1 MSAQTR
7 RRRRNGLDI
16 WPGFVDALATLVM
29 VIVFVLM
36 IFTLFQFHLKDLL
49 TGRDLALERMSQRIG
64 DLADQLAVERR
75 RGADLRDQV
84 GRLGAEL
91 AATMSLRDRLRAELD
106 SALARAAELGAE
118 LNDTRTRADLL
129 GTQLA
134 ARDAEARS
142 LAGRL
147 GQAENDLVLTRR
159 EIEGLL
165 QRLAETQTRLADTDR
180 RAMAGESRVLGLTR
194 QLSDTETRLR
204 DAEARAMT
212 AEAAAAELSR
222 RLAAIETRAVAAES
236 GAAALERRLAAG
248 EALLQDTRTRAA
260 ASEASAADL
269 ARRLEAAQ
277 AALREADSR
286 ATTAA
291 AAAADLTRRLQAA
304 EAALKDF
311 EGRIAI
317 ADRQAADLVRRLAL
331 AEAASRDAESRA
343 TAGAAS
349 TTDLARRL
357 QAAETALRDAQGRIT
372 LGEREAAE
380 LVRRLAAAD
389 ARSREA
395 DARLAEAVASVRADR
410 ERIEVQL
417 RELDALRDNIRI
429 LTVLR
434 DQLQRDIAARD
445 AALQGSQAALA
456 GERRLTSDAQLRID
470 LLTRE
475 IETLRQQL
483 GRLETALEASEAKS
497 REQDVQIVDLGR
509 RLNLALA
516 SKIEELARY
525 RSEFFGRL
533 REVLGDRGDVRVVGD
548 RFIFETEILFR
559 SGSAELEPEGR
570 RQIDRV
576 ANELAKLADRI
587 PGDINWILQ
596 VDGHTDRRPIARSF
610 PSNWELSHARA
621 MSVVR
626 AMIAGGV
633 PPERLVAAGYAEFQP
648 VDPRDDEAAYRRNR
662 RIELKLTAR

>member
-1 MSAQTR
+1 M
-7 RRRRNGLDI
+7 
-16 WPGFVDALATLVM
+16 
-29 VIVFVLM
+29 
-36 IFTLFQFHLKDLL
+36 
-49 TGRDLALERMSQRIG
+49 
-64 DLADQLAVERR
+64 
-75 RGADLRDQV
+75 
-84 GRLGAEL
+84 
-91 AATMSLRDRLRAELD
+91 
-106 SALARAAELGAE
+106 
-118 LNDTRTRADLL
+118 
-129 GTQLA
+129 
-134 ARDAEARS
+134 
-142 LAGRL
+142 
-147 GQAENDLVLTRR
+147 
-159 EIEGLL
+159 
-165 QRLAETQTRLADTDR
+165 
-180 RAMAGESRVLGLTR
+180 
-194 QLSDTETRLR
+194 
-204 DAEARAMT
+204 
-212 AEAAAAELSR
+212 
-222 RLAAIETRAVAAES
+222 ETRAVAAES

-260 ASEASAADL
+260 ACEASAADL
-269 ARRLEAAQ
+269 ARRRD
-277 AALREADSR
+277 AALAARRDAIAP

-291 AAAADLTRRLQAA
+291 AAAAELARRLQAA

-317 ADRQAADLVRRLAL
+317 ADRQAADLLRRLAL
-331 AEAASRDAESRA
+331 AEAASRDAEARA

-349 TTDLARRL
+349 TTDLARL
-357 QAAETALRDAQGRIT
+357 IQAAQTALPYPHGRIA
-372 LGEREAAE
+372 LVVREAAD

-395 DARLAEAVASVRADR
+395 DARLAEAAASVRADR

-429 LTVLR
+429 LSVLR

-445 AALQGSQAALA
+445 AALQGSQMALV
-456 GERRLTSDAQLRID
+456 GERRLTSDAQLRSD

-475 IETLRQQL
+475 IETLRLQL
-483 GRLETALEASEAKS
+483 GRLEIALEASEAKS

-559 SGSAELEPEGR
+559 SGSADLEPEGR
-570 RQIDRV
+570 RQIERV

-610 PSNWELSHARA
+610 PSNWELSNARA

-633 PPERLVAAGYAEFQP
+633 PPDRLVAAGYAEFQP